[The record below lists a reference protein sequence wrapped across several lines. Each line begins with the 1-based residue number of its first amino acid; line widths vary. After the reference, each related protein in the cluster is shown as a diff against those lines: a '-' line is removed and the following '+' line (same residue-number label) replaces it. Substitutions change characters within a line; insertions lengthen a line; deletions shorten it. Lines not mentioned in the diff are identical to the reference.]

1 METRQRDTVVVSYGE
16 IGTKSSKVRGRMER
30 TLVSNLEAMLAA
42 RGVDADVER
51 QWSRPLIRLRNLEEV
66 DAGAGRSP
74 ATYRTLS
81 DDAAD
86 AVANTFGVV
95 AARPAVTCAPEREAL
110 LDLLSS
116 LADDQAAAESFAV
129 RVSRAGPKDAH
140 DFGSRELERVGG
152 AAIEERTGA
161 PVDLDSPDVT
171 YRVEAR
177 EDEAFVSTEV
187 RDGPGGLPLGTQGTA
202 VGLVSGGID
211 SPVAAWEVMK
221 RGCVVVPVYVD
232 LGDFGGPDHEARAV
246 STMRRLATFAPGFD
260 VRPRVVSAGDLV
272 AELADEVGATRMLSL
287 RRMMLR
293 IGETVARDVGAHAVV
308 TGESLGQK
316 SSQTGPNFA
325 VTDAVTSLPVYRP
338 LLTRDKT
345 DIVAQA
351 RRIGTYDDSTLP
363 VGCERV
369 APSRPETNAALEDV
383 AAAEPDGLLRRAE
396 KVAQAVRVV
405 EFG

>member
-1 METRQRDTVVVSYGE
+1 MVPERDTVVVSYGE
-16 IGTKSSKVRGRMER
+16 VGTKSSKVRGRMER
-30 TLVSNLEAMLAA
+30 TLVSNLEAMLGS
-42 RGVDADVER
+42 RGVDAEVER
-51 QWSRPLIRLRNLEEV
+51 QWSRPLIRVQGPESIDAAV
-66 DAGAGRSP
+66 DA
-74 ATYRTLS
+74 
-81 DDAAD
+81 AAD
-86 AVANTFGVV
+86 TFGVV
-95 AARPAVTCAPEREAL
+95 AARPAVTCVPERETL
-110 LDLLSS
+110 VDV
-116 LADDQAAAESFAV
+116 LASMADGQRSDESFAV

-152 AAIEERTGA
+152 AAIGERTGA

-187 RDGPGGLPLGTQGTA
+187 RDGPGGLPLGTQGAA
-202 VGLVSGGID
+202 VALVSGGID

-221 RGCVVVPVYVD
+221 RGCVVVPLYVD
-232 LGDFGGPDHEARAV
+232 LGEFGGPDHEARAV
-246 STMRRLATFAPGFD
+246 STMRRLAAFAPGFD

-272 AELADEVGATRMLSL
+272 AELAAEVGATRMLSL
-287 RRMMLR
+287 RRTMLR

-338 LLTRDKT
+338 LLTRDKS

-369 APSRPETNAALEDV
+369 APSRPETNAALADV
-383 AAAEPDGLLRRAE
+383 EAAEPEGLLRRAE
-396 KVAQAVRVV
+396 EAAADVRTV
-405 EFG
+405 EFD